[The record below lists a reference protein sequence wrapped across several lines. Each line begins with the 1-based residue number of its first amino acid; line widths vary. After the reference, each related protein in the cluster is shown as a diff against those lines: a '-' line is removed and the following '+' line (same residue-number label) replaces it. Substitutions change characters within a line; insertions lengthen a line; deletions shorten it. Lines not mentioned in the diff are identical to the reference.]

1 MANKV
6 AGFFCG
12 VFSRLVL
19 VLLISVLVCQGD
31 SSVLSVWKLFV
42 NILFHFLKF
51 FFLVQ
56 NKALS
61 SARQAALFK
70 HLGTTASHNI
80 YRLLVFLIWNLTICW
95 AVLCTND
102 YEVRTCLAYCRGFY
116 CWIFCLFL
124 FLREIYCCKGIIE
137 FFCFQFPCRNSLRK
151 TFLLFKLTTLV
162 GLKKVLLFYLWR
174 FHFS

>member
-1 MANKV
+1 MSR
-6 AGFFCG
+6 GQFCI
-12 VFSRLVL
+12 VFMKAICEYSFSFSLV
-19 VLLISVLVCQGD
+19 
-31 SSVLSVWKLFV
+31 
-42 NILFHFLKF
+42 F

-124 FLREIYCCKGIIE
+124 FLREIYYCRGIIE

-151 TFLLFKLTTLV
+151 TFFVVEVTQPSRFKKTCCFFIYSVFTLV
-162 GLKKVLLFYLWR
+162 NVIFVANNCISVHS
-174 FHFS
+174 FFF